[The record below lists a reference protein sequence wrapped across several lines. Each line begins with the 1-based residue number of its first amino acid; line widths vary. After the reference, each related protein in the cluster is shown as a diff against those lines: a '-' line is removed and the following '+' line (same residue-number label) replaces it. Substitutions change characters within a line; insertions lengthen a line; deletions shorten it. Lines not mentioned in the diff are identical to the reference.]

1 MPFEFWLFCTLC
13 ASVLSATKE
22 SDWGARLDKFEEEMK
37 KMQKKMSFIDS
48 SLISARKELTQHDK
62 MQKELTFINSGLDK
76 MQKRLTF
83 INSKYDKMQK
93 ELTFIKSM
101 NDKMRKELISRHKE
115 LLSKLADLDAKY
127 NQNTA
132 IHTSLKKAG
141 GTSLLVARYAPYIHH
156 FNHGCGELFRWCERG
171 WRWTQ
176 GEFPWKRGAFIAP
189 PTLDFADGF
198 LRGRVNEKQN
208 KLVSSLDVFRNVI
221 FDLLS
226 NQSDSF
232 YKNWSVQS
240 PRTLFIPRLKSLK

>member
-1 MPFEFWLFCTLC
+1 M
-13 ASVLSATKE
+13 
-22 SDWGARLDKFEEEMK
+22 
-37 KMQKKMSFIDS
+37 
-48 SLISARKELTQHDK
+48 RKELTFINSELDKMRKELTYIDSQHDKMRKELTLINSQHDK
-62 MQKELTFINSGLDK
+62 MQKELTFIDSQHDK
-76 MQKRLTF
+76 IQKELTF
-83 INSKYDKMQK
+83 INSKHDKMQK
-93 ELTFIKSM
+93 EVTFINSQH
-101 NDKMRKELISRHKE
+101 DKKQEQLISRQKE
-115 LLSKLADLDAKY
+115 LLSKFADLDAKY

-141 GTSLLVARYAPYIHH
+141 GTSLLVARYAPFIYH

-208 KLVSSLDVFRNVI
+208 KRVSSLDVFRNVI